1 MFKDTM
7 TIHTFGPGENAYGQN
22 GGAYEGNLRKGE
34 LRGIIHINKDHCVGC
49 DTCRKFCLTD
59 AIKGGLGAK
68 HEIIDDA
75 CLYCGQCLVA
85 CPFNAIEQMSF
96 IDEVERVLDAKDRI
110 VVAQPSPAVRVSI
123 CEEFG
128 GEPGELSTEQMVNA
142 LEALGCV
149 TYDCNSTADQ
159 TIIEEGTEFVKKV
172 QYWVL
177 GERGPEVDEQGKHPF
192 PHFTSCCPGWVKYA
206 ETYAADMLPH
216 LSTAKSPLQMGGTLA
231 KTWAAKHILKCD
243 PRKVYFV
250 SMTPCTAKIFEAS
263 RPEMNT
269 AWRWLIEHKEIP
281 ANTPSFQDIDAS
293 LTARDLAELF
303 RRKGINPL
311 LMPKTRKR
319 DSETHPLEV
328 YSGAGTIF
336 GCSGGVMEAA
346 LRTAYFA
353 LAGKELDNKDIEV
366 VRGHNNAIIE
376 ATIPVPVKE
385 LGGKIFE
392 VRVCVVNGCNQ
403 GIAEVLHRVRVDK
416 NRYHFIEVMNC
427 PGGCVNG
434 GGPAGSASWYI
445 LAQAHHAA
453 SPARL
458 IFRGSQKNVL
468 SKLFLRGTSCGLDSR
483 PSRLPE
489 GERPLHRRR
498 SRLRLGNWRHG
509 VAPQFNHPCP
519 SSRSLSR

>member
-49 DTCRKFCLTD
+49 DTCRKFCPTD

-68 HEIIDDA
+68 REIIDDA

-96 IDEVERVLDAKDRI
+96 VDEVERVLDAKDRI

-149 TYDCNSTADQ
+149 TYDCNSSADQ

-434 GGPAGSASWYI
+434 GGQPV
-445 LAQAHHAA
+445 Q
-453 SPARL
+453 P
-458 IFRGSQKNVL
+458 V
-468 SKLFLRGTSCGLDSR
+468 GTSWLK
-483 PSRLPE
+483 PTTPLP
-489 GERPLHRRR
+489 
-498 SRLRLGNWRHG
+498 LR
-509 VAPQFNHPCP
+509 V
-519 SSRSLSR
+519 

>member
-1 MFKDTM
+1 M
-7 TIHTFGPGENAYGQN
+7 TTTVRTFLPGDNAYGQN
-22 GGAYEGNLRKGE
+22 GPDYQGNLRKGE
-34 LRGIIHINKDHCVGC
+34 LRGIIRINKEHCVGC
-49 DTCRKFCLTD
+49 DTCRKFCPAD
-59 AIKGGLGAK
+59 AIKGGIGAK

-96 IDEVERVLDAKDRI
+96 VDKVERVLDAKTHI
-110 VVAQPSPAVRVSI
+110 VVAHPSPAVRVSI

-128 GEPGELSTEQMVNA
+128 GKPGELSTEQLVNA

-159 TIIEEGTEFVKKV
+159 TIIEEGTEFVQKV

-177 GERGPEVDEQGKHPF
+177 GERGPEVDAQAKHPF
-192 PHFTSCCPGWVKYA
+192 PHFTSCCPGWIKYA

-216 LSTAKSPLQMGGTLA
+216 ISSAKSPLQMGGTLA
-231 KTWAAKHILKCD
+231 KTWAAKNVLKCD
-243 PRKVYFV
+243 PRKIFFV
-250 SMTPCTAKIFEAS
+250 SVTPCTAKIFEAA

-269 AWRWLIEHKEIP
+269 AWRWLIANKEIP

-311 LMPKTRKR
+311 TMPKTRER
-319 DSETHPLEV
+319 GPLEV
-328 YSGAGTIF
+328 YSGAATIF

-353 LAGKELDNKDIEV
+353 LSGKELEKADIEI
-366 VRGHNNAIIE
+366 VRGNNNAIVE
-376 ATIPVPVKE
+376 ATIPVPIKA
-385 LGGKIFE
+385 LGGKTFD
-392 VRVCVVNGCNQ
+392 VRVCVVNGSNQ
-403 GIAEVLHRVRVDK
+403 GLKEVLDRVRKDK

-434 GGPAGSASWYI
+434 GGQPIQSTGTAWLNPTAP
-445 LAQAHHAA
+445 L
-453 SPARL
+453 P
-458 IFRGSQKNVL
+458 
-468 SKLFLRGTSCGLDSR
+468 LR
-483 PSRLPE
+483 
-489 GERPLHRRR
+489 
-498 SRLRLGNWRHG
+498 
-509 VAPQFNHPCP
+509 V
-519 SSRSLSR
+519 

>member
-96 IDEVERVLDAKDRI
+96 VDEVERVLDAKDRI

-149 TYDCNSTADQ
+149 TYDCNSSADQ

-336 GCSGGVMEAA
+336 G
-346 LRTAYFA
+346 
-353 LAGKELDNKDIEV
+353 
-366 VRGHNNAIIE
+366 
-376 ATIPVPVKE
+376 
-385 LGGKIFE
+385 
-392 VRVCVVNGCNQ
+392 
-403 GIAEVLHRVRVDK
+403 
-416 NRYHFIEVMNC
+416 
-427 PGGCVNG
+427 
-434 GGPAGSASWYI
+434 
-445 LAQAHHAA
+445 
-453 SPARL
+453 
-458 IFRGSQKNVL
+458 
-468 SKLFLRGTSCGLDSR
+468 
-483 PSRLPE
+483 
-489 GERPLHRRR
+489 
-498 SRLRLGNWRHG
+498 
-509 VAPQFNHPCP
+509 
-519 SSRSLSR
+519 

>member
-1 MFKDTM
+1 
-7 TIHTFGPGENAYGQN
+7 
-22 GGAYEGNLRKGE
+22 
-34 LRGIIHINKDHCVGC
+34 
-49 DTCRKFCLTD
+49 
-59 AIKGGLGAK
+59 
-68 HEIIDDA
+68 
-75 CLYCGQCLVA
+75 
-85 CPFNAIEQMSF
+85 MSF
-96 IDEVERVLDAKDRI
+96 VDESNAFLTLRTHRGC
-110 VVAQPSPAVRVSI
+110 QPSPAVRVSI

-149 TYDCNSTADQ
+149 TYDCNSSADQ

-216 LSTAKSPLQMGGTLA
+216 LSTAKSPLQMVARSRRRGQPSTFSSAIPARSTLF
-231 KTWAAKHILKCD
+231 
-243 PRKVYFV
+243 R
-250 SMTPCTAKIFEAS
+250 MTPCTAKIFEAS

-346 LRTAYFA
+346 LRTSYSIVT
-353 LAGKELDNKDIEV
+353 GKNPKPDAFSN
-366 VRGHNNAIIE
+366 VRGMDGWKE
-376 ATIPVPVKE
+376 AE
-385 LGGKIFE
+385 F
-392 VRVCVVNGCNQ
+392 
-403 GIAEVLHRVRVDK
+403 
-416 NRYHFIEVMNC
+416 
-427 PGGCVNG
+427 
-434 GGPAGSASWYI
+434 SWE
-445 LAQAHHAA
+445 A
-453 SPARL
+453 
-458 IFRGSQKNVL
+458 
-468 SKLFLRGTSCGLDSR
+468 LF
-483 PSRLPE
+483 
-489 GERPLHRRR
+489 
-498 SRLRLGNWRHG
+498 
-509 VAPQFNHPCP
+509 
-519 SSRSLSR
+519 

>member
-1 MFKDTM
+1 MSMFKDTM

-49 DTCRKFCLTD
+49 DTCRKFCPTD

-96 IDEVERVLDAKDRI
+96 VDEVERVLDAKDRI

-149 TYDCNSTADQ
+149 TYDCNSSADQ

-434 GGPAGSASWYI
+434 GGPPG
-445 LAQAHHAA
+445 
-453 SPARL
+453 
-458 IFRGSQKNVL
+458 
-468 SKLFLRGTSCGLDSR
+468 
-483 PSRLPE
+483 
-489 GERPLHRRR
+489 
-498 SRLRLGNWRHG
+498 
-509 VAPQFNHPCP
+509 
-519 SSRSLSR
+519 

>member
-49 DTCRKFCLTD
+49 DTCRKFCPTD

-96 IDEVERVLDAKDRI
+96 VDEVERVLDAKDRI

-149 TYDCNSTADQ
+149 TYDCNSSADQ

-346 LRTAYFA
+346 LRTAFK
-353 LAGKELDNKDIEV
+353 LVTGKNPGPDVFREVRGMKPWKEAEFNIGGAV
-366 VRGHNNAIIE
+366 VRAAVVHGLGNVRKLIE
-376 ATIPVPVKE
+376 AVERGEAQYDFV
-385 LGGKIFE
+385 
-392 VRVCVVNGCNQ
+392 
-403 GIAEVLHRVRVDK
+403 
-416 NRYHFIEVMNC
+416 EVMAC
-427 PGGCVNG
+427 PGGCVG
-434 GGPAGSASWYI
+434 GGGQPIHDGQEFAEKRAPVLYAIDKKKPIRFSHENPEVNRLYETYLEKPCSPKS
-445 LAQAHHAA
+445 HH
-453 SPARL
+453 L
-458 IFRGSQKNVL
+458 
-468 SKLFLRGTSCGLDSR
+468 
-483 PSRLPE
+483 
-489 GERPLHRRR
+489 LHVE
-498 SRLRLGNWRHG
+498 HKI
-509 VAPQFNHPCP
+509 
-519 SSRSLSR
+519 